1 MNEIVPLR
9 ELTTEEIENF
19 NDYRSSYSSIIKSN
33 DLGIVKSKRTFG
45 VELECYNNKSKK
57 AYITGLANI
66 HERFGMKSDGTIDG
80 DYCREVVTCKLA
92 GKAGED
98 ALRHTCN
105 VLYQTGFR
113 ADNGSCGTHVH
124 IGIPEAHAMKGEDEK
139 EKRLRLLALLYSV
152 FDPAI
157 VCLIQKNRR
166 SNRFCQQLGTTL
178 VKIDKDKKDVM
189 GAWKL
194 HDKLKYACENY
205 TNIDQEAIDNR
216 KKGKRLYFHGK
227 YYGINIGGIYSQR
240 NTLEVRYLGGTLDP
254 DEILHWIA
262 FHSAIIDT
270 VLIDGLSEQEILKN
284 LYITREKELFE
295 KLIEIVKLRLDP
307 ETITNIKARFKKH
320 NKTLPKGEYIRNR

>member
-1 MNEIVPLR
+1 MNEQVTIR
-9 ELTTEEIENF
+9 ELTKEEIDNF
-19 NDYRSSYSSIIKSN
+19 SDYKSSYSDTIKSN
-33 DLGIVKSKRTFG
+33 DSGIIKSKRTFG

-57 AYITGLANI
+57 AYVTGLANI

-124 IGIPEAHAMKGEDEK
+124 IGVPEARAMKGEDEK
-139 EKRLRLLALLYSV
+139 EKRLRLLALFYTV

-157 VCLIQKNRR
+157 LCLIESNRR
-166 SNRFCQQLGTTL
+166 TNRFCQPLSQTL
-178 VKIDKDKKDVM
+178 VKIDSDKKELL
-189 GAWKL
+189 GTWKKY
-194 HDKLKYACENY
+194 DKLKYACENRTEVDTEY
-205 TNIDQEAIDNR
+205 IDRR
-216 KKGKRLYFHGK
+216 KKSKSLLFHGK
-227 YYGINIGGIYSQR
+227 YYGINIGGIYTQR

-262 FHSAIIDT
+262 FHCAIIDT
-270 VLIDGLSEQEILKN
+270 VLLDGITEQEILKN
-284 LYITREKELFE
+284 LYFTREKELFE
-295 KLIEIVKLRLDP
+295 KLIELVKRRLDD
-307 ETITNIKARFKKH
+307 ETVANIESRFKKY
-320 NKTLPKGEYIRNR
+320 NKPLPKGEYINNR